1 MGRHFSLTLVLVADD
16 NVVVVHGEPLVGVN
30 SDAEETG
37 VGVDQEQLV
46 ARAQVV
52 DDGGL
57 GQVGHVGHVLEQL
70 VLGGILGLDIV
81 GLEELHFAIDKT
93 LDLDLAVLFF
103 AGTLTLGVTG
113 LRVGDPAGGFAF
125 KRGIAKV
132 RFLIIWSIQAKPRL
146 TEYQSA
152 SCCPSGGRRPHCQR
166 LRDPTAPLLC
176 LYF

>member
-1 MGRHFSLTLVLVADD
+1 MGRHFSLTLVLVTDD
-16 NVVVVHGEPLVGVN
+16 NVVVVDGKPLVGVD
-30 SDAEETG
+30 SDTEETR
-37 VGVDQEQLV
+37 VGVDQEDLV
-46 ARAQVV
+46 ARLQVV

-57 GQVGHVGHVLEQL
+57 GQVGHVGHIFEQL
-70 VLGGILGLDIV
+70 VLGRVLGLDIV
-81 GLEELHFAIDKT
+81 GLEKLDFAVDET
-93 LDLDLAVLFF
+93 LDLDLAVFLL
-103 AGTLTLGVTG
+103 ASLLTLGVTG

-132 RFLIIWSIQAKPRL
+132 CFLIIWSIQAKPSL